1 MPPTIQS
8 GRRPDDRDKRQRP
21 GDKRSDLVCRVKYN
35 NSLPDIPFDPKFI
48 TYPFESNRFYQY
60 KPTSLER
67 AFKYDLLSE
76 HDLDVTIDLI
86 NPDTYKID
94 PNAYPDP
101 EDEKLLEEEL
111 NTPADS
117 KRSRHHNTNVSWLR
131 KTEYI
136 STEYNRFVQKSDK
149 SESKVGFK
157 IKQQMRE
164 EDLYKDRE
172 SQIAAIQ
179 STFDRAKER
188 ITKHYS
194 KPGVTPV
201 EVLPVYPD
209 FKLWKLPFAQVLF
222 DSDPADKQNQESH
235 IQAEEM
241 SQAMIRGAVD
251 ESGEQFVAYFLPT
264 PETMRKRKA
273 DFEECVEYTPE
284 QEYEYLLAREYNWN
298 VKNKL
303 SKGYEETY
311 FFVFREDGVFYNELE
326 TRVRLSKRRKLGSQ
340 RMPKSWLEV
349 KHRELNEKELQAQEV
364 RMTMLEP
371 PQEEEEEEEEMQVE
385 EQDRQ
390 SDDENKSGS
399 EKGSDVEDNKSDAG
413 SVKSGGSVRSRS
425 ASRSR
430 SRSRSVSRSRS
441 RSRSKSGSRS
451 RSRSRSGSRSPSRSR
466 SRSRSKSR
474 SPSRS
479 RSRSRSRSHS
489 PSGSSGSEKGSE
501 KGSDSESEAEKEKE
515 KEEERAIFGPDSS
528 SSDSE

>member
-8 GRRPDDRDKRQRP
+8 GRRPDEREKRQRP

-35 NSLPDIPFDPKFI
+35 NTLPDIPFDPKFI

-60 KPTSLER
+60 NPTSLER
-67 AFKYDLLSE
+67 SFKYDLLTE

-94 PNAYPDP
+94 PNAYPDV
-101 EDEKLLEEEL
+101 EDEKLLEDEL
-111 NTPADS
+111 NTPSDS

-136 STEYNRFVQKSDK
+136 STEYNRFMQKSDK

-157 IKQQMRE
+157 MKQQMRE
-164 EDLYKDRE
+164 EDLYKDRD
-172 SQIAAIQ
+172 SQITAIQ
-179 STFDRAKER
+179 ATFDRAKDP

-222 DSDPADKQNQESH
+222 DSDPAADRVSKDIH
-235 IQAEEM
+235 VQAEEM

-264 PETMRKRKA
+264 EETMGKRKA
-273 DFEECVEYTPE
+273 DFEETVDYTPD
-284 QEYEYLLAREYNWN
+284 QVYEYLLAREYNWN

-349 KHRELNEKELQAQEV
+349 KHRELNSKEEQAQEV

-371 PQEEEEEEEEMQVE
+371 PQEEEEEEEMQVDE
-385 EQDRQ
+385 GEKA
-390 SDDENKSGS
+390 SDQEFKSGS
-399 EKGSDVEDNKSDAG
+399 EKGSDAEDNKSDAG
-413 SVKSGGSVRSRS
+413 SVKSGGS
-425 ASRSR
+425 ARSR
-430 SRSRSVSRSRS
+430 SRSRSKSRSVSRSKSRSRSRS

-466 SRSRSKSR
+466 SRSKSKSK
-474 SPSRS
+474 SRS
-479 RSRSRSRSHS
+479 RSRSRSGSRSA
-489 PSGSSGSEKGSE
+489 SSGSEKGSE
-501 KGSDSESEAEKEKE
+501 KGSDVESEAEKEKE
-515 KEEERAIFGPDSS
+515 KEEERAIFGSDSDSS
-528 SSDSE
+528 DNE